1 MSVIIATMTKPAASP
16 IDAQSTPNNGHGEVK
31 INAPSTVS
39 LSTAVSHD
47 ALPHLLRDVSFWGMA
62 TTQFLGAFND
72 SLFKQLVLLLAT
84 PTKAQMAAGIE
95 DRQGQAQLIF
105 AAAFLIFS
113 GFAGYVSDRYS
124 KRRVVLCAKVAEI
137 GIMFFGFLGFWWYGL
152 VGLNG
157 LMLVLFMMGV
167 HSAFF
172 GPAKYGILPELIRP
186 IDLPRANGL
195 FLMLTFLAIIFGTG
209 LASVLLGSEN
219 QRMWL
224 GSLVCMG
231 IAAFGTLTALIVRP
245 VPAAQPNLEHSFAAW
260 GVPKDIRDLLRRD
273 HQLLWAILVVAVFWM
288 VGGIVLP
295 AVNALGKTQF
305 GLAGW
310 RLGVLTASMGV
321 GIAVG
326 CVLGGYLSRGR
337 VNRTVVIGG
346 ALGAVITLLLM
357 ALPGTQQGHL
367 LGYYGSIPVL
377 ILVGMFS
384 GMFIVPVQV
393 ALQSRPPKE
402 EKGRM
407 IATMNQCSWV
417 GIILG
422 AVLWEICQMV
432 LAQTGWPPSL
442 IFAVTAALMLPVALF
457 YRPKD
462 EKLADH

>member
-1 MSVIIATMTKPAASP
+1 MSAIKLATNNEPEATKKPVVA
-16 IDAQSTPNNGHGEVK
+16 D
-31 INAPSTVS
+31 PSKS
-39 LSTAVSHD
+39 LLAGHD
-47 ALPHLLRDVSFWGMA
+47 ALPPLYHDPSFLGMA
-62 TTQFLGAFND
+62 ATQFLGAFND

-84 PTKAQMAAGIE
+84 PTVAEKLAGVK

-113 GFAGYVSDRYS
+113 GVAGYVSDRFS
-124 KRRVVLCAKVAEI
+124 KRRVVICAKLAEI
-137 GIMFFGFLGFWWYGL
+137 GIMFLGFLGFWWYDL
-152 VGLNG
+152 VGLDG
-157 LMLVLFMMGV
+157 LMVVLFMMGV

-172 GPAKYGILPELIRP
+172 GPAKYGILPEIIRP
-186 IDLPRANGL
+186 SDLPRANGL

-219 QRMWL
+219 HRLWI

-231 IAAFGTLTALIVRP
+231 IAVVGTMTALTVRP
-245 VPAAQPNLEHSFAAW
+245 LAAAQPNLKHSFATW
-260 GVPKDIRDLLRRD
+260 GVPKEIRQLLRRD

-305 GLAGW
+305 GLNGW
-310 RLGVLTASMGV
+310 PLGLLTASMGV

-337 VNRTVVIGG
+337 VNRTVVVGG
-346 ALGAVITLLLM
+346 ASGAVVTLLLM
-357 ALPGTQQGHL
+357 ALPGNQNGHL

-377 ILVGMFS
+377 ILVGLFS

-393 ALQSRPPKE
+393 ALQSRPPRA

-417 GIILG
+417 GILLG
-422 AVLWEICQMV
+422 AVVWEVCLRI
-432 LAQTGWPPSL
+432 LAVTGWPQST
-442 IFAVTAALMLPVALF
+442 IFAVTAALMLPVAIF

-462 EKLADH
+462 ERLADAPA